1 MMNVDLKKIGTE
13 QRNEKTMKIDT
24 LSTKE
29 IVTILNDE
37 DKTVAF
43 AVEKAIDQIT
53 TLVDKIVE
61 AFYKDG
67 RLIYMGAGTSG
78 RIGILDA
85 VECRPTYSVSDEM
98 VQCLMAGGMNAMVKA
113 VEGAEDSKELA
124 VNDLKSINISA
135 NDVVVGIAASG
146 RTPYVIGGIE
156 YAKKIGCV
164 TGCITT
170 SPNSQLA
177 SLVDYPIEAI
187 TGAEPVTGST
197 RMKSGTA
204 QKMICNILSTTSM
217 IKMGK
222 VYENLMIDIQPT
234 NIKLVKRAQNIVSEA
249 TGVSMEEAQKYID
262 KYGTV
267 KKAIFAILSGI
278 EDVKLVENYLEENK
292 GHLRNALK
300 EVHKND

>member
-135 NDVVVGIAASG
+135 NDVVIGIAASG